1 MQKPILTHDRDV
13 KQSASTQIDGRIS
26 AAIVASGIGCLV
38 IGLLTT
44 GAVISEG
51 LKNILNWWN
60 PAGPL
65 SGKTSVGVIVWLV
78 TWAIF
83 HFLWKDQEAEVKKT
97 MTITLI
103 LIALGF
109 VLTFPP
115 VFEAFE

>member
-1 MQKPILTHDRDV
+1 MQKTILTHDRDV